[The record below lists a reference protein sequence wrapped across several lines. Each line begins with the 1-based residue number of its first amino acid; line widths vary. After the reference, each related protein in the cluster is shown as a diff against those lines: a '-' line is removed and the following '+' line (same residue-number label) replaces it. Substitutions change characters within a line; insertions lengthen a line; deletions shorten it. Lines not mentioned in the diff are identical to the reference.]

1 MLTNL
6 VRAANASS
14 TGKRIPQHGASGPRC
29 SCRIDVPCCI
39 RVWSVPRTAMTK
51 EDWVSMI
58 REAIVK
64 SQEQWEILARANTRD
79 GGYEARL
86 WNAKSGRPMRFG
98 MPGI

>member
-1 MLTNL
+1 
-6 VRAANASS
+6 
-14 TGKRIPQHGASGPRC
+14 
-29 SCRIDVPCCI
+29 
-39 RVWSVPRTAMTK
+39 MTK

-98 MPGI
+98 MPGIGMEPVPPTATDRASMVEGLTSTLASR